1 MEEWNDIPLDDED
14 GAKPI
19 AQVIVMGL
27 VCLMVMVFFLGM

>member
-14 GAKPI
+14 GPKPI
-19 AQVIVMGL
+19 AQVIVMGF